1 MLKVTV
7 TPPTTDNGAIQCLF
21 NNLDFFLSHQSE
33 ILSVPEYCNILVKG
47 CFVAGLY
54 VGGHHL
60 YLGDLLNLWETT
72 AWHTGDRYY
81 YSIIGSPLSGR
92 NQAHYWDNA
101 QKKICV
107 APYSNGK
114 QGFVGL
120 WIPASKHI
128 ERTLLVTNTGTN
140 IRPSVSKLDIYTLLS
155 QLKQQ
160 SR

>member
-7 TPPTTDNGAIQCLF
+7 TPPATDSGAIQCLF
-21 NNLDFFLSHQSE
+21 NNLDFLLSHQSE
-33 ILSVPEYCNILVKG
+33 ILSVPEYCNILIKG

-60 YLGDLLNLWETT
+60 YLGDLLNLWKTT

-81 YSIIGSPLSGR
+81 FSIIGSPLSGS
-92 NQAHYWDNA
+92 NQAHYWDHV

-114 QGFVGL
+114 QGFSGL
-120 WIPASKHI
+120 WVPASQQIKQ
-128 ERTLLVTNTGTN
+128 TCVVTNLGACV
-140 IRPSVSKLDIYTLLS
+140 RPSVSKLDIYTLLGRFHENS
-155 QLKQQ
+155 K
-160 SR
+160 